1 MSTFWSVA
9 RLSFRVID
17 FLRSAMTQKSLF
29 TKKNFFKA
37 SEGYTLIEKVT
48 QNFDLNISM
57 CLKGII
63 GLKKIKK
70 FKIIKKSFFRRFLC
84 INKVMFNM
92 LCSKCVSFIINYLL
106 SIYEWY
112 MFVFL
117 HYIHI
122 YSYIFIKIN
131 FGILLKT

>member
-29 TKKNFFKA
+29 TKKIFFKA

-63 GLKKIKK
+63 GLMKKIKK
-70 FKIIKKSFFRRFLC
+70 FKIIKKSFFRRFL
-84 INKVMFNM
+84 
-92 LCSKCVSFIINYLL
+92 
-106 SIYEWY
+106 
-112 MFVFL
+112 
-117 HYIHI
+117 
-122 YSYIFIKIN
+122 
-131 FGILLKT
+131 